1 MRATLV
7 SMADL
12 GTLRINHSPAQER
25 YEAVL
30 TPDPSDREW
39 GNTDDVVVGYVDYVS
54 EPYQVVLTHTVIR
67 EQYSGQGY
75 ASQLV
80 QSVLED
86 IRASGKQVVP
96 VCSYVQ
102 RFIERHPEYADM
114 AVPVPQ

>member
-1 MRATLV
+1 
-7 SMADL
+7 MADL
-12 GTLRINHSPAQER
+12 GTLRIVHSPAQER

-30 TPDPSDREW
+30 TADPSDPMA
-39 GNTDDVVVGYVDYVS
+39 GDAVVGYVDYVS

-67 EQYSGQGY
+67 EQYSGHGY
-75 ASQLV
+75 AAELV
-80 QSVLED
+80 QTVLED

-114 AVPVPQ
+114 AVSVPQ

>member
-67 EQYSGQGY
+67 EQYSGHGY